1 MTRERALGSG
11 KLQAGYRFQ
20 VGQMLEPARASKR
33 MPITRHNGFV
43 IFPTGSADPLI
54 AFAIDVLNG
63 TAYVHSSKRC
73 LRGQF
78 PNWKSIPGFGIDALI
93 MGSGLQ
99 AEIRRFRALDSTRR
113 GF

>member
-43 IFPTGSADPLI
+43 IFRTGSADPLI

-73 LRGQF
+73 LRGPILQLE
-78 PNWKSIPGFGIDALI
+78 IDPRLRN
-93 MGSGLQ
+93 
-99 AEIRRFRALDSTRR
+99 RRPYN
-113 GF
+113 G